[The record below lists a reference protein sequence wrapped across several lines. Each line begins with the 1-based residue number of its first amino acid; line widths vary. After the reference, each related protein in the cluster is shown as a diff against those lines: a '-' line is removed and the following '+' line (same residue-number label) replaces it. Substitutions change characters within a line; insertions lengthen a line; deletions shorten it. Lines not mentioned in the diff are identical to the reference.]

1 MTSIIKVNN
10 IQSSSSNAAIS
21 IESSGSVS
29 TFKRPQVHLM
39 NNQSPNTYTVA
50 NNDFSNG
57 GNLALLTNSTAVDF
71 TWDVNGAMTPT
82 HAGLYYI
89 YAKTYLY
96 TNSTSGVGWL
106 SAYKGGTGSA
116 PYGTQG
122 TDFANLGTFEWSGTM
137 SSGRIDYEMIG
148 FHVEYITA
156 GQRVHITCTSTD
168 YFLGAK
174 YHACGMIKLD

>member
-1 MTSIIKVNN
+1 MSTLKVGA
-10 IQSSSSNAAIS
+10 IQSTTGNAAMG
-21 IESSGSVS
+21 IESSGSVK

-71 TWDVNGAMTPT
+71 TYDVHGAMTPT
-82 HAGLYYI
+82 HTGLYYI
-89 YAKTYLY
+89 YGKTYLY
-96 TNSTSGVGWL
+96 FNSTSGSATL
-106 SAYKGGTGSA
+106 SVYKGGSGSA
-116 PYGTQG
+116 PYDTQG
-122 TDFANLGTFEWSGTM
+122 TYFANLETFEWDGTP
-137 SSGRIDYEMIG
+137 SSGRIDKELCG

-156 GQRVHITCTSTD
+156 GERIHLRVTSGD
-168 YFLGAK
+168 YYLGPQ